1 MQIRGFR
8 PGDGPALVAAW
19 CRSMPLDPITDTR
32 FRDLVLLDANFD
44 PDGLRIAVDGDHGD
58 RLVGAAYAVRRRVA
72 MVAGDL
78 EPGTGWLPFFFVAPD
93 ARGAGVGRAVVCS
106 ALDWLRQQGAREVFF
121 SSYTPNYILPG
132 LDKEAYPEAA
142 ALLHDLGFRQLS
154 EAAAMDRSL
163 VGYRMPAEV
172 RARVDGLTAQGY
184 RFGTPAG
191 DNLVELVRLAGEDF
205 NPDWAR
211 AIRGAV
217 VAGLPLDRIVGAWE
231 PDGTLAGWAMHA
243 AYENVLERFG
253 PFGVRP
259 DRRGTGLGRV
269 LLHLT
274 LERMRAQGAHSAWFL
289 WTGERSP
296 AGQLY
301 RSTGFTV
308 TRRFG
313 VLRAELT

>member
-8 PGDGPALVAAW
+8 PGDGAALVEAW
-19 CRSMPLDPITDTR
+19 RRALPLDPMSYPR

-44 PDGLRIAVDGDHGD
+44 PDGLRIALDGD
-58 RLVGAAYAVRRRVA
+58 RLMGAAYAVRRRVA
-72 MVAGDL
+72 MVGGDL
-78 EPGTGWLPFFFVAPD
+78 EPGTGWLPFFFVTPD
-93 ARGAGVGRAVVCS
+93 ARGVGVGRAVVRS
-106 ALDWLRQQGAREVFF
+106 ALDWLRNQGAREVFF
-121 SSYTPNYILPG
+121 ASYTPNYVLPG
-132 LDKEAYPEAA
+132 LDAEAYPEAD
-142 ALLHDLGFRQLS
+142 ALLRDLGFERRS

-163 VGYRMPAEV
+163 VGYRLPDEL
-172 RARVDGLTAQGY
+172 RARVDDLVAGGH
-184 RFGTPAG
+184 RFGTPTG
-191 DNLVELVRLAGEDF
+191 DDLVEVVRLAGEDF
-205 NPDWAR
+205 SPDWAR
-211 AIRGAV
+211 AIRSAV
-217 VAGLPLDRIVGAWE
+217 VAGLPLDRIVGAWD

-259 DRRGTGLGRV
+259 DRRGTGLGRI

-274 LERMRAQGAHSAWFL
+274 LERMRAAGAHSAWFL

-301 RSTGFTV
+301 RSTGFAV
-308 TRRFG
+308 TRRFA